1 MSDRFDILTG
11 AKLCNSMYFCTVL
24 PTGTPPNWT
33 VASKLSLLS
42 VVAGRPGSEIKI
54 WGYLPVK
61 IKYESIYLWKI
72 KYEGIYL
79 WK

>member
-1 MSDRFDILTG
+1 
-11 AKLCNSMYFCTVL
+11 MYFCTVL

>member
-1 MSDRFDILTG
+1 MSDRLDILTG

-54 WGYLPVK
+54 
-61 IKYESIYLWKI
+61 
-72 KYEGIYL
+72 
-79 WK
+79 